1 MQRSTFKV
9 NTFMMKKWL
18 IESTNYKYMHKT
30 LVYGSL
36 CNAKAII
43 GDTQLTVF
51 ALKVDRT
58 IH

>member
-1 MQRSTFKV
+1 
-9 NTFMMKKWL
+9 MMKKWL